1 MKKIF
6 SIFAATLFAVAMNA
20 AAITVAEALQ
30 IAGALEQGATT
41 DAEYEI
47 EGYVTGYAGNDA
59 DGGWATY
66 GNQMFWIADAKGSTA
81 VTNEAGALEVYQGV
95 PTEKVFVGDK
105 VSVKGKLTNYNG
117 LLETAKRAPV
127 TILEKV
133 ERPEGEDEDQ
143 PDVVFTSAE
152 FNGQGTSGTGGTV
165 TATKDG
171 VTFTCDK
178 GFGDQYGVRCYK
190 NSVVTITST
199 GEQIGKIV
207 FDFATVSGKTYDG
220 GGMNP
225 TVVVNGQEWSAT
237 MADQARMNK
246 ISIFF
251 GTAEEEPAEELTPIT
266 AAEALE
272 KCQALEVGATEK
284 VAVLCYVASI
294 KTPYDSQ
301 YGNVTVWLNDDPTST
316 YGNIQAY
323 RAKCSAEDGAALK
336 EHDKV
341 LVVGNLSHT
350 TYEKDGE
357 TKHSY
362 QIAQGAQLTIKNE
375 TGVENIVLGEQAKKV
390 MMEGQVYIIRDN
402 KLFNLQGVQVR

>member
-133 ERPEGEDEDQ
+133 ERPEGGEEDQ
-143 PDVVFTSAE
+143 PDVVISGADFA
-152 FNGQGTSGTGGTV
+152 GQGTAETGSAV
-165 TATKDG
+165 TFTKDG

-178 GFGDQYGVRCYK
+178 GYSDDAHSTLRCYK
-190 NSVVTITST
+190 NGKITITSAD
-199 GEQIGKIV
+199 EQIGKIV
-207 FDFATVSGKTYDG
+207 FKFYSTYTGDLD
-220 GGMNP
+220 NE
-225 TVVVNGQEWSAT
+225 VVVNSKEWSYTLSA
-237 MADQARMNK
+237 QARIEKM
-246 ISIFF
+246 SFFF
-251 GTAEEEPAEELTPIT
+251 GTAEEEELVTIT

-316 YGNIQAY
+316 YGSIQAY

-336 EHDKV
+336 EHDQV

-350 TYEKDGE
+350 TYTPEGSE
-357 TKHSY
+357 EVKHSY